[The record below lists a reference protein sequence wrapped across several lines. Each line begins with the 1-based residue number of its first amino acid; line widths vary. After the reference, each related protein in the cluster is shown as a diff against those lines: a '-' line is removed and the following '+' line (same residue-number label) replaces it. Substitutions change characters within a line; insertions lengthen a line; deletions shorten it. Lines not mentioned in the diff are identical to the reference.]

1 MDSEVPTDSHVAMS
15 PEQKRLIAILE
26 YLVSWDKLTRTPIS
40 DVEGYGSGVLLY
52 QAGIDG
58 LPGINTNV
66 AHGGE
71 DVWLEVSR
79 LQRVKPPLAP
89 EQLKDWL
96 RLSEDPNTAPILRD
110 SIPMPSDDPEGEPV
124 LLKPSPDIQ
133 RLFADYRDR
142 TWAEW
147 SKSEKPR
154 RQTISLYEKL
164 FHLQQR
170 METESAET
178 PLEFVWGM
186 GMVLWKKSGL
196 TIRHPLITQQV
207 EFLPLEGDMTLRVR
221 PTTRE
226 ALIEADPFLPLE
238 LPELASFERTSRETL
253 RTGELVPSP
262 FETTIVSAI
271 ARAAAER
278 FDTSGAFLPEDPAY
292 VVGSLPSPSVELKV
306 TDSWVL
312 FDRRRSSGFLVQDLR
327 KLQEA
332 IDNKG
337 VPEGAPQHLVRDPS
351 GEVPVPPDV
360 QYRGLSSD
368 STSEAAETR
377 ELYFPKPFNN
387 EQVEIIR
394 RLDSMPGVVVQG
406 PPGTG
411 KTHTIGNVICH
422 YLAQGKRIL
431 VTSKGEAALAVVRQ
445 QIPEEIRHLTV
456 GLLTNEREG
465 IAQLENAIN
474 HINSRLLT
482 LRESDLNREIAEL
495 GDQIEGLHRKI
506 SAIDSRLKEW
516 ARKNTTAS
524 PDSIGAL
531 PPEELA
537 KWVAEKEDLHGWF
550 PDELNDDG
558 LFNALMRDEDLVAI
572 ASARKQLKDRIEYL
586 GLELPVT
593 PPLLTAA
600 EIVSMHGL
608 LAEKSDLDG
617 KIADGGLPRFPAEG
631 GSLVESARTL
641 LGEIREHCRLI
652 RACEEK
658 WLGQLRDLYRKRHLS
673 GQSAPVADA
682 MDALRTEVESVSQRL
697 EPFVAT
703 SIEFDEE
710 WHTDTLLIRA
720 LERVSAG
727 ARPFSFLQM
736 GVSVTRQ
743 RFTKIRVNGSSP
755 SSREDWKS
763 VLEYLK
769 IHQKSRE
776 LVSRWNKLCGE
787 IDAPAVTG
795 NSTQVVKELIQHAQA
810 SNDALLLGVNYDLTF
825 VSRVQRVFPN
835 IDQGQIRHELTFLE
849 MLERALQAQ
858 LRRLDLSTALRDLGK
873 FKSRLQLLPG
883 SLFSRMLEWLDSR
896 LGDHSVPA
904 ASIEREWLALLD
916 ELVGIERDLPL
927 LETVSRVTAEIE
939 RCGAPFWAGRLR
951 CEPAEGEE
959 DPWAPISWREAWLWS
974 RRRGYLQK
982 IDGRADV
989 LRQARERRDAEKA
1002 LQRSYENVVE
1012 KRTWSRLVVSLK
1024 SNDIVKRAITAYLQ
1038 AIRGMTKSGKGKRD
1052 ARLRQD
1058 AREAMGSACGGVP
1071 CWIMPHWRIA
1081 EALPPILGDFDL
1093 VIIDEAS
1100 QSDAW
1105 AIPALL
1111 RGKQVLIVGDDKQV
1125 GPPVSFLREEQAN
1138 QLIDR
1143 LKVNDVPSDICRNL
1157 HPSQSIYDLGEL
1169 IFSGQTIRLRE
1180 HFRCAEPI
1188 IEFSNKLCYNREIRC
1203 VRVPGAEERLVPT
1216 LVDVHVRT
1224 GRRLP
1229 NKKINLP
1236 EADAIIAEIQNLIGD
1251 PDFGKRSI
1259 GVVSL
1264 LGAEQARHIMDKLI
1278 DEIGEDAYLKHRIRC
1293 GDARTFQGS
1302 EADVIFLSAV
1312 DDAESGGVMTEN
1324 KIDNVRRINV
1334 AVSRARDRLYFYHS
1348 FAREDLSGVDLRARL
1363 LDHFRSPLPSL
1374 QDAPGGDVFE
1384 SPFERAMFDELVR
1397 RGYRVLPQVRAGNHR
1412 IDLVVEGHE
1421 GRRLAVE
1428 CDGDRYHGPDKWMED
1443 IGRQRVLER
1452 AGWKFWR
1459 CWGSS
1464 FYANRDACLE
1474 DLVLALE
1481 AEGIEPIGGTAVDAS
1496 GLVEFLEVVE
1506 DNEIRRVDAP
1516 SSPPDDGSPGP
1527 SEHGDVEN
1535 KVQAP
1540 APAQSGGGSEDE
1552 DPDEEPNQDEDVDE
1566 TRPGQSGSKQEGDSG
1581 DDQRDGVGEDLTPAS
1596 LDTRPISVGDQFHY
1610 RIHENG
1616 RTREFTLTLSEQS
1629 TNLGRGII
1637 DVNSDFGRLFLGRS
1651 IGDRF
1656 SASSYQPEL
1665 EYEILRRF
1673 PGEATNDG
1681 P

>member
-1 MDSEVPTDSHVAMS
+1 MDFEVPTDNPSGMS
-15 PEQKRLIAILE
+15 PEQKRLSAILE
-26 YLVSWDKLTRTPIS
+26 YLVSWDQLTRTPIS
-40 DVEGYGSGVLLY
+40 DVEGDSPGVLLY
-52 QAGIDG
+52 QAGIKD
-58 LPGINTNV
+58 LPGIQTNG
-66 AHGGE
+66 AHGDG

-79 LQRVKPPLAP
+79 LQRIKPPLAP

-110 SIPMPSDDPEGEPV
+110 SIPMPSDEPEGEPV
-124 LLKPSPDIQ
+124 LVKPSLEVV
-133 RLFADYRDR
+133 RLFTDYRDR
-142 TWAEW
+142 VWAEW
-147 SKSEKPR
+147 SQSEKPR

-170 METESAET
+170 METESAEA

-186 GMVLWKKSGL
+186 GMVLWKKNGL
-196 TIRHPLITQQV
+196 TVRHPLITQQV
-207 EFLPLEGDMTLRVR
+207 EFFPLAGDMTLRIR

-238 LPELASFERTSRETL
+238 LPELASFERTSREAL
-253 RTGELVPSP
+253 RTGELLPSP
-262 FETTIVSAI
+262 FETTIVTAI

-278 FDTSGAFLPEDPAY
+278 FDTSGAFLPDDPAY
-292 VVGSLPSPSVELKV
+292 VPGSLPSPSIDLKV

-332 IDNKG
+332 IDSKG

-351 GEVPVPPDV
+351 GEMIVPPEV

-368 STSEAAETR
+368 STSGAGGIR

-394 RLDSMPGVVVQG
+394 RLDAMPGVVVQG

-422 YLAQGKRIL
+422 YLALGKRIL

-445 QIPEEIRHLTV
+445 QIPEAIRDLTV

-465 IAQLENAIN
+465 IEQLEKAIH
-474 HINSRLLT
+474 HINSRLAT
-482 LRESDLNREIAEL
+482 LRESELSREIDEL
-495 GDQIEGLHRKI
+495 GSQIEELHRRI
-506 SAIDSRLKEW
+506 SVIDSRLKEW
-516 ARKNTTAS
+516 ARKNTTAA
-524 PDSIGAL
+524 PDSVGAQ
-531 PPEELA
+531 PPEKLA
-537 KWVAEKEDLHGWF
+537 KWVAEKEDLHRWF
-550 PDELNDDG
+550 PDELSDDAR
-558 LFNALMRDEDLVAI
+558 FEALMSDADIDAL
-572 ASARKQLKDRIEYL
+572 ASVRSQLKDRIEYAGL
-586 GLELPVT
+586 GLPVS
-593 PPLLTAA
+593 PPLLSAA
-600 EIVSMHGL
+600 EIVSMHDL
-608 LAEKSDLDG
+608 LTEKNDLDEQ
-617 KIADGGLPRFPAEG
+617 IEDGALPRFPAEDG
-631 GSLVESARTL
+631 CLVESARTL
-641 LGEIREHCRLI
+641 LREIQEHCRLI
-652 RACEEK
+652 LACEAK
-658 WLGQLRDLYRKRHLS
+658 WLGELRHLYRKRHMS
-673 GQSAPVADA
+673 GQSAPIADA
-682 MDALRTEVESVSQRL
+682 MDTLRTEIESLSLRL

-703 SIEFDEE
+703 SIEFEEE

-720 LERVSAG
+720 LEKASAG
-727 ARPFSFLQM
+727 ARPFSLFQI
-736 GVSVTRQ
+736 GVTVTRQ
-743 RFTKIRVNGSSP
+743 RFGKVRLNGSSP

-763 VLEYLK
+763 ILEYLK
-769 IHQKSRE
+769 IHQKSLE

-787 IDAPAVTG
+787 IDAPAVSG
-795 NSTQVVKELIQHAQA
+795 SSTQIVKHLIQHAGA
-810 SNDALLLGVNYDLTF
+810 SKDAFLLGVNYDLTF
-825 VSRVQRVFPN
+825 VSRVQQVFPN
-835 IDQGQIRHELTFLE
+835 IDQGQIRHELKVMG

-858 LRRLDLSTALRDLGK
+858 LRRLDLSAAIRDFSK
-873 FKSRLQLLPG
+873 FKSRLQMLPG

-896 LGDHSVPA
+896 LGDQSVPA

-916 ELVGIERDLPL
+916 ELARIESDLPL
-927 LETVSRVTAEIE
+927 LETVSLITAEIE
-939 RCGAPFWAGRLR
+939 CCGAPVWARRLR
-951 CEPAEGEE
+951 CEPVDGEE
-959 DPWAPISWREAWLWS
+959 DPLISTLWREAWMWS

-989 LRQARERRDAEKA
+989 LRQARERREAEIA
-1002 LQRSYENVVE
+1002 LQTSYENVVE
-1012 KRTWSRLVVSLK
+1012 KRTWLGLVKSLK
-1024 SNDIVKRAITAYLQ
+1024 SNEIVRRAITAYLQ

-1052 ARLRQD
+1052 VRLRRD
-1058 AREAMGSACGGVP
+1058 AREAMGTACGGVP

-1081 EALPPILGDFDL
+1081 EALPPVLGDFDL

-1138 QLIDR
+1138 QLINR
-1143 LKVNDVPSDICRNL
+1143 LKDNDVPSDICRNL

-1203 VRVPGAEERLVPT
+1203 VRVPSAGERLLPT

-1224 GRRLP
+1224 GRRSP

-1236 EADAIIAEIQNLIGD
+1236 EADAIIAEIQKLIGD

-1264 LGAEQARHIMDKLI
+1264 LGSEQARYIMDKLI
-1278 DEIGEDAYLKHRIRC
+1278 DQIGEDAYLKHRIRC

-1312 DDAESGGVMTEN
+1312 DDAESGGVMTVN

-1348 FAREDLSGVDLRARL
+1348 FDRNDLSGVDLRARL

-1374 QDAPGGDVFE
+1374 PDAPGGDVFE
-1384 SPFERAMFDELVR
+1384 SPFERAMFEELVR

-1464 FYANRDACLE
+1464 FYANRNACLD

-1481 AEGIEPIGGTAVDAS
+1481 AEGIEPIGRTEVDTS

-1506 DNEIRRVDAP
+1506 DNEVRYVNAP
-1516 SSPPDDGSPGP
+1516 HPTQDDGFPDPTDQEEPEPGP
-1527 SEHGDVEN
+1527 SRAEPEEEDDDGQPPFPRPPVRPHGC
-1535 KVQAP
+1535 
-1540 APAQSGGGSEDE
+1540 S
-1552 DPDEEPNQDEDVDE
+1552 
-1566 TRPGQSGSKQEGDSG
+1566 
-1581 DDQRDGVGEDLTPAS
+1581 
-1596 LDTRPISVGDQFHY
+1596 
-1610 RIHENG
+1610 
-1616 RTREFTLTLSEQS
+1616 
-1629 TNLGRGII
+1629 RGLPPKA
-1637 DVNSDFGRLFLGRS
+1637 NS
-1651 IGDRF
+1651 
-1656 SASSYQPEL
+1656 
-1665 EYEILRRF
+1665 
-1673 PGEATNDG
+1673 
-1681 P
+1681 

>member
-1 MDSEVPTDSHVAMS
+1 MDLEVPTDSPRAVS
-15 PEQKRLIAILE
+15 PEQKRLSAILE
-26 YLVSWDKLTRTPIS
+26 YLVSWDQLTRAPIS
-40 DVEGYGSGVLLY
+40 DVEGYSSGVLLY
-52 QAGIDG
+52 QGGIEG
-58 LPGINTNV
+58 LPGIQTND

-79 LQRVKPPLAP
+79 LQKIRPPLAP
-89 EQLKDWL
+89 EQLRDWL
-96 RLSEDPNTAPILRD
+96 RLSEDPNSSPNLRD
-110 SIPMPSDDPEGEPV
+110 SILVPSEQPDGEPD
-124 LLKPSPDIQ
+124 LLKPSPEIQ
-133 RLFADYRDR
+133 HLFTDYRDR
-142 TWAEW
+142 IWTEW

-207 EFLPLEGDMTLRVR
+207 EFLPLEGDMTLRIR
-221 PTTRE
+221 PTSRE
-226 ALIEADPFLPLE
+226 AQIEADPFLPLE
-238 LPELASFERTSRETL
+238 LPELPNFERTSRETL
-253 RTGELVPSP
+253 RAGELLPTP

-271 ARAAAER
+271 ARSAAER
-278 FDTSGAFLPEDPAY
+278 FDTSGVFLPNDPGY
-292 VVGSLPSPSVELKV
+292 VAGSLPSPSIDLKV

-332 IDNKG
+332 LDNRG

-351 GEVPVPPDV
+351 GEVTVPPEV

-368 STSEAAETR
+368 SMSGDAGIR

-394 RLDSMPGVVVQG
+394 RLDSTPGVVVQG

-431 VTSKGEAALAVVRQ
+431 VTSKGEAALSVVRQ

-474 HINSRLLT
+474 HINSRLAT
-482 LRESDLNREIAEL
+482 LRESELIREIDEL
-495 GDQIEGLHRKI
+495 ENQIEALHRKI
-506 SAIDSRLKEW
+506 SAIDSMLKEW
-516 ARKNTTAS
+516 ARKNTNVS
-524 PDSIGAL
+524 PDSIGAK

-537 KWVAEKEDLHGWF
+537 KWVAEMEDVHGWF
-550 PDELNDDG
+550 PDNLSDEG
-558 LFNALMRDEDLVAI
+558 LFDALVSDEDLDAI
-572 ASARKQLKDRIEYL
+572 TSARKQLKRRIEYV
-586 GLELPVT
+586 GLQLPIT
-593 PPLLTAA
+593 PPLLSAA
-600 EIVSMHGL
+600 EIVSMHEL

-617 KIADGGLPRFPAEG
+617 QIADSGLPRFPAEG
-631 GSLVESARTL
+631 GRLVETARIL
-641 LGEIREHCRLI
+641 LGEVGEHCRLI
-652 RACEEK
+652 RTCEAK
-658 WLGQLRDLYRKRHLS
+658 WLGHLRELYRKRHLS
-673 GQSAPVADA
+673 GESSPIADA
-682 MDALRTEVESVSQRL
+682 MDQLRTEVDSLSRRL

-703 SIEFDEE
+703 SIEFEEE

-720 LERVSAG
+720 LERASEG
-727 ARPFSFLQM
+727 ARPFAFLQM

-763 VLEYLK
+763 ILEYLK
-769 IHQKSRE
+769 IQQKSLE

-787 IDAPAVTG
+787 IDAP
-795 NSTQVVKELIQHAQA
+795 VVSGSSIQIVKQLIQFTGA
-810 SNDALLLGVNYDLTF
+810 SNEALLLGVNYDLTLAL
-825 VSRVQRVFPN
+825 RVEQVFPN
-835 IDQGQIRHELTFLE
+835 IDQDQIRHDLKFLE
-849 MLERALQAQ
+849 MLERALRVQ
-858 LRRLDLSTALRDLGK
+858 LRKLDLSAALRDLDK

-883 SLFSRMLEWLDSR
+883 SLFSPTLEWLDSR
-896 LGDHSVPA
+896 LGDHAVPSE
-904 ASIEREWLALLD
+904 SIEREWLSLLD
-916 ELVGIERDLPL
+916 ELAKLEKDLPL
-927 LETVSRVTAEIE
+927 LETVSRVSAEIS
-939 RCGAPFWAGRLR
+939 RCGASVWAGRLR
-951 CEPAEGEE
+951 CEPVDEEE
-959 DPWAPISWREAWLWS
+959 DSLVPISWREAWMWS

-989 LRQARERRDAEKA
+989 LRQARERRDAESA
-1002 LQRSYENVVE
+1002 LRRSYENVVE
-1012 KRTWSRLVVSLK
+1012 KRTWSRLVLSLK
-1024 SNDIVKRAITAYLQ
+1024 ANEIVQRAITAYLQ

-1058 AREAMGSACGGVP
+1058 AREAMESACGGVP

-1081 EALPPILGDFDL
+1081 EALPPVLGDFDL

-1125 GPPVSFLREEQAN
+1125 GPPVSFLRQEQVD

-1143 LKVNDVPSDICRNL
+1143 LKVNDVPADICRNL

-1188 IEFSNKLCYNREIRC
+1188 IEFSNKLCYNREIQC
-1203 VRVPGAEERLVPT
+1203 VRVPGAGERLLPT
-1216 LVDVHVRT
+1216 LIDVHVRT
-1224 GRRLP
+1224 GRRLE

-1236 EADAIIAEIQNLIGD
+1236 EADAIIAEIQRLIDD
-1251 PDFGKRSI
+1251 PEFGKRSI

-1264 LGAEQARHIMDKLI
+1264 LGADQARHIMDKLI
-1278 DEIGEDAYLKHRIRC
+1278 DQIGEDAYLKHRIRC

-1334 AVSRARDRLYFYHS
+1334 AVSRARDRLYYYHS
-1348 FAREDLSGVDLRARL
+1348 FARDDLSGMDLRARL
-1363 LDHFRSPLPSL
+1363 LDHFRSPLPSFPYSP
-1374 QDAPGGDVFE
+1374 AGDVFE
-1384 SPFERAMFDELVR
+1384 SPFERAMFGELVQ

-1464 FYANRDACLE
+1464 FYANRQACLD
-1474 DLVLALE
+1474 DLVAALV
-1481 AEGIEPIGGTAVDAS
+1481 AEGIEPIGGTAADVSD
-1496 GLVEFLEVVE
+1496 LVEFREVVE
-1506 DNEIRRVDAP
+1506 DNKVRRVDTPQALQE
-1516 SSPPDDGSPGP
+1516 DGSPDP
-1527 SEHGDVEN
+1527 EEHEDFEDRAQVPPRDQNQSEGE
-1535 KVQAP
+1535 
-1540 APAQSGGGSEDE
+1540 
-1552 DPDEEPNQDEDVDE
+1552 DEEPGGEANQDGDDE
-1566 TRPGQSGSKQEGDSG
+1566 GTRPVQAGSQLDAAPD
-1581 DDQRDGVGEDLTPAS
+1581 DDQGEGKREDLPPPVF
-1596 LDTRPISVGDQFHY
+1596 DTRPISLGDQFLY

-1616 RTREFTLTLSEQS
+1616 KTREFTLTLSEQS

-1637 DVNSDFGRLFLGRS
+1637 DVNSDFGRLFLGRF

-1665 EYEILRRF
+1665 EYEILRRST
-1673 PGEATNDG
+1673 GGTTNDRS
-1681 P
+1681 